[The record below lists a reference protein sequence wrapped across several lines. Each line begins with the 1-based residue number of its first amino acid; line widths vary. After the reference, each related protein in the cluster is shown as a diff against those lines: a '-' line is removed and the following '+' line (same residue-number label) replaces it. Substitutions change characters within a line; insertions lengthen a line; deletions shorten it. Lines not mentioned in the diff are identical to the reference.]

1 MSLSYMARTTSSSF
15 DVTAQKRLCDN
26 LARWAPKM
34 NVRDALECDLGSIAE
49 LLMLV
54 HQMHVKAQPE
64 SYRPISHETALEFLA
79 PRLGESNACLRV
91 AEFESEVQGYCSAT
105 IRSCP
110 SIPILQPGEFI
121 YVNEIVVRPGSR
133 RSGVGRA
140 LVVDLKEFAR
150 EKNVTQIKLDV
161 GYFNSEAKAFFQ
173 SQGFEVLSDRMS
185 TRVGT

>member
-1 MSLSYMARTTSSSF
+1 MARTTSSSI
-15 DVTAQKRLCDN
+15 DVTALGRLCET

-34 NVRDALECDLGSIAE
+34 NVRDALESDLGSIAE
-49 LLMLV
+49 LLLIV
-54 HQMHVKAQPE
+54 HQMHVKAQPGT
-64 SYRPISHETALEFLA
+64 YRDISHERALEFLA
-79 PRLGESNACLRV
+79 PRLTESNDYLRV
-91 AEFESEVQGYCSAT
+91 TEFESEVQGYCSAA

-150 EKNVTQIKLDV
+150 EKGVNQIKLDV
-161 GYFNSEAKAFFQ
+161 GYFNSEARAFFQ
-173 SQGFEVLSDRMS
+173 SQGFEVLRERMS